1 MLTSTSPRNA
11 VRAVLLDPERR
22 ILLFCFHLPPG
33 MLSPDPVTFWGL
45 PGGAMEPGEDP
56 EATLRRELFEEA
68 GLTDTVIGP
77 ELWFGSNEIT
87 LHGQP
92 TRTRERFFLVE
103 ASTTRLD
110 ASHRTAV
117 EHRII
122 RQHRWWSA
130 RELLETSD
138 TTFPPRL
145 GYWLDQ
151 FLRHGTAG
159 PREIPL

>member
-1 MLTSTSPRNA
+1 
-11 VRAVLLDPERR
+11 
-22 ILLFCFHLPPG
+22 
-33 MLSPDPVTFWGL
+33 
-45 PGGAMEPGEDP
+45 MEPGEDP

-130 RELLETSD
+130 HELLETSD